1 MAVPKLRTGS
11 YFPDHHSNIRLV
23 GTVPTEQTDERTEVK
38 AAVTS
43 AWRPSNSAV
52 DASEDSVLGTH
63 NCLHSRVISLC
74 IGSYCRFGLC
84 TFPHQDVSAQRRHIS
99 FLIRFVDTSGVRGK

>member
-1 MAVPKLRTGS
+1 MAVLKLRTGS

-43 AWRPSNSAV
+43 AW
-52 DASEDSVLGTH
+52 
-63 NCLHSRVISLC
+63 
-74 IGSYCRFGLC
+74 
-84 TFPHQDVSAQRRHIS
+84 
-99 FLIRFVDTSGVRGK
+99 

>member
-1 MAVPKLRTGS
+1 VCGAEYGQACSERRGRQRPPPPGPGTRWGTIDVAVPKLRTGS

-23 GTVPTEQTDERTEVK
+23 GAVPTEQTDERTEVK

-63 NCLHSRVISLC
+63 NCLHSRV
-74 IGSYCRFGLC
+74 
-84 TFPHQDVSAQRRHIS
+84 
-99 FLIRFVDTSGVRGK
+99 